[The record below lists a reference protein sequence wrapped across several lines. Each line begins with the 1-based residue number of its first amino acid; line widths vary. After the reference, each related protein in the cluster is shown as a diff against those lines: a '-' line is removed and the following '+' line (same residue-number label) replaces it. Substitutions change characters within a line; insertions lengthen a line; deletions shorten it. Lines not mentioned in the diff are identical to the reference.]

1 MSSPDIS
8 LIHDGITV
16 GIEVKEVEQMGFGS
30 TTLVYS
36 NPSEAVETLLNA
48 EK

>member
-8 LIHDGITV
+8 LIHGAIAV
-16 GIEVKEVEQMGFGS
+16 GIEVKELQQMGFGS
-30 TTLVYS
+30 ITLVHS